1 MIWKKSDKLDICYGS
16 PKKRAKEEN
25 KMSNSI
31 LVSGNVASEIKVSA
45 TKDGKKYA
53 HFSMAVNKS
62 NDQNETGNASFF
74 NVSVF
79 DGRSVSDLER
89 FAKKGTPVA
98 VVGYLSSDEGKDGLT
113 YYRVNA
119 NSVTLVP
126 GGDDKAAGF
135 FVGTVARLFPTGFSF
150 ALNYGSKEN
159 PKTIFMFASFSKK
172 LLKNLDR
179 TIYQVGDLIAVSGY
193 LSVYKTTKEDGKAFN
208 NLGIVIA
215 AAPVIIKK
223 KGQQPVQANQQPVAQ
238 QMYQQP
244 TAQPQVQQMA
254 QAYQPQAQAP
264 VQQPMQQGYQ
274 PQVQVPAQQMQ
285 QQAYQPQAQAPVQ
298 QPMQQ
303 GYQPQVQVPAQQMQQ
318 QAYQPQV
325 QAQPQ
330 YQQPVQQQTYQPQ
343 VQMNMQQPYQQ
354 PVAQQMYQQPTA
366 QPQVQQMAQAYQPQP
381 QASVQQPVADQ
392 MSEAQFNAITG
403 GTSGDYYV
411 NNFDITSDDLPF

>member
-1 MIWKKSDKLDICYGS
+1 MIWKKSDKLDICYDS

-98 VVGYLSSDEGKDGLT
+98 VAGYLSSDEGKDGLT

-150 ALNYGSKEN
+150 ALNYGSKEK

-172 LLKNLDR
+172 LLENIDT

-193 LSVYKTTKEDGKAFN
+193 LSVYKTTKEDGKTFN

-215 AAPVIIKK
+215 ATPVIIKK
-223 KGQQPVQANQQPVAQ
+223 KGQQPAQANQQPVAQ

-244 TAQPQVQQMA
+244 TAQTQVQQMA
-254 QAYQPQAQAP
+254 QAYPQPQVQTP
-264 VQQPMQQGYQ
+264 VQQMAQPMYQ
-274 PQVQVPAQQMQ
+274 PQVQVSAQQMQ
-285 QQAYQPQAQAPVQ
+285 QQAYQPQL
-298 QPMQQ
+298 
-303 GYQPQVQVPAQQMQQ
+303 
-318 QAYQPQV
+318 

-343 VQMNMQQPYQQ
+343 AQMNMQQPYQQ

-366 QPQVQQMAQAYQPQP
+366 QPQVQQMAQAYPQP
-381 QASVQQPVADQ
+381 QVQTPVQQPVADQ

-403 GTSGDYYV
+403 GDYYV

>member
-1 MIWKKSDKLDICYGS
+1 
-16 PKKRAKEEN
+16 
-25 KMSNSI
+25 MSNSI

-62 NDQNETGNASFF
+62 NDQKETGNASFF

-98 VVGYLSSDEGKDGLT
+98 VAGYLSSDEDKDGLT

-172 LLKNLDR
+172 LLENIDT

-193 LSVYKTTKEDGKAFN
+193 LSVYKTTKEDGKTFN
-208 NLGIVIA
+208 NLGIVVA
-215 AAPVIIKK
+215 ATPVMIRK
-223 KGQQPVQANQQPVAQ
+223 KGQQPAQANQQPVAQ

-254 QAYQPQAQAP
+254 QAQAYQPQVQTP
-264 VQQPMQQGYQ
+264 VQQPAQPMYQ

-285 QQAYQPQAQAPVQ
+285 QQAYQPQL
-298 QPMQQ
+298 
-303 GYQPQVQVPAQQMQQ
+303 
-318 QAYQPQV
+318 

-343 VQMNMQQPYQQ
+343 AQMNMQQPYQQ

-366 QPQVQQMAQAYQPQP
+366 QPQVQQMAQAQAYQPQVQTP
-381 QASVQQPVADQ
+381 VQQPVADQ

-403 GTSGDYYV
+403 GDYYV

>member
-1 MIWKKSDKLDICYGS
+1 MIWKKSDKLDICYDS

-31 LVSGNVASEIKVSA
+31 LVSGNVASEIRVS
-45 TKDGKKYA
+45 TRKDGKKYA
-53 HFSMAVNKS
+53 YFSMAVNKS

-89 FAKKGTPVA
+89 FARKGTPVA
-98 VVGYLSSDEGKDGLT
+98 VAGYLSSDEGKDGLT

-172 LLKNLDR
+172 LLENLDR

-215 AAPVIIKK
+215 ATPVIVKK

-254 QAYQPQAQAP
+254 QAYQPQPQVQTP
-264 VQQPMQQGYQ
+264 IQQPAQPMYQ
-274 PQVQVPAQQMQ
+274 SQVQVPAQQMQ
-285 QQAYQPQAQAPVQ
+285 QQAYQPQL
-298 QPMQQ
+298 
-303 GYQPQVQVPAQQMQQ
+303 
-318 QAYQPQV
+318 

-330 YQQPVQQQTYQPQ
+330 
-343 VQMNMQQPYQQ
+343 YQQ

-381 QASVQQPVADQ
+381 QVQTPVQQPVTDQ

-403 GTSGDYYV
+403 GDYYV

>member
-1 MIWKKSDKLDICYGS
+1 
-16 PKKRAKEEN
+16 
-25 KMSNSI
+25 MSNSI
-31 LVSGNVASEIKVSA
+31 LVSGRVASEFSVS
-45 TKDGKKYA
+45 TSKDGKKYA
-53 HFSMAVNKS
+53 HFSIAVNKS
-62 NDQNETGNASFF
+62 NDQNETRDASFF

-89 FAKKGTPVA
+89 FAKKGTSIAVA
-98 VVGYLSSDEGKDGLT
+98 GYLSSDEGKDGLT

-159 PKTIFMFASFSKK
+159 PKTVFMFASFSKK
-172 LLKNLDR
+172 LLENIDT
-179 TIYQVGDLIAVSGY
+179 TIYQVGDLIAVNGY
-193 LSVYKTTKEDGKAFN
+193 LSIYKTTKEDGKAFN

-215 AAPVIIKK
+215 ATPVIVRK
-223 KGQQPVQANQQPVAQ
+223 KGQQSAQANQQPVQQQTYQPQAQ
-238 QMYQQP
+238 MNMQQP
-244 TAQPQVQQMA
+244 YQQPQVQQMA

-264 VQQPMQQGYQ
+264 VQQPVQQGYQ
-274 PQVQVPAQQMQ
+274 PQVQVSAQQMQ
-285 QQAYQPQAQAPVQ
+285 QQAYQPQL
-298 QPMQQ
+298 
-303 GYQPQVQVPAQQMQQ
+303 
-318 QAYQPQV
+318 

-330 YQQPVQQQTYQPQ
+330 YQQPVQQQTYHPQ
-343 VQMNMQQPYQQ
+343 AQMNMRQPYQQ

-366 QPQVQQMAQAYQPQP
+366 QPQVQQMAQAYQPQV
-381 QASVQQPVADQ
+381 QAPVQQPVADQ

-403 GTSGDYYV
+403 GDYYV

>member
-1 MIWKKSDKLDICYGS
+1 MTWKISNKLDICYDS

-89 FAKKGTPVA
+89 FARKGTPVA
-98 VVGYLSSDEGKDGLT
+98 VAGYLSSDEGKDGLT

-135 FVGTVARLFPTGFSF
+135 FVGTIARLFPTGFSF

-172 LLKNLDR
+172 LLENIDT
-179 TIYQVGDLIAVSGY
+179 TIYQVGDLIAVNGY

-215 AAPVIIKK
+215 ATPVIVRK

-244 TAQPQVQQMA
+244 TAQPQQMA
-254 QAYQPQAQAP
+254 QTYQPQPQVQTP
-264 VQQPMQQGYQ
+264 VQQSAQPMYQ
-274 PQVQVPAQQMQ
+274 SQVQVPAQQMQ
-285 QQAYQPQAQAPVQ
+285 QQAYQPQL
-298 QPMQQ
+298 
-303 GYQPQVQVPAQQMQQ
+303 
-318 QAYQPQV
+318 

-343 VQMNMQQPYQQ
+343 AQMNMQQPYQQ

-366 QPQVQQMAQAYQPQP
+366 QPQQMAQAYQPQP
-381 QASVQQPVADQ
+381 QTQAPVQQPVADQ

-403 GTSGDYYV
+403 GDYYV

>member
-1 MIWKKSDKLDICYGS
+1 MYLFDDMEKISNKLDICYDS

-45 TKDGKKYA
+45 TKDGKKYVY
-53 HFSMAVNKS
+53 FSMAVNKS

-79 DGRSVSDLER
+79 DGRSASDLER

-98 VVGYLSSDEGKDGLT
+98 VAGYLSSDEGKDGLT

-172 LLKNLDR
+172 LLENLDR
-179 TIYQVGDLIAVSGY
+179 TIYQVGDLIAVNGY
-193 LSVYKTTKEDGKAFN
+193 LSVYKTTKEDGKTFN

-215 AAPVIIKK
+215 ATPVIIKK
-223 KGQQPVQANQQPVAQ
+223 KGQQPAQANQQPVAQ

-254 QAYQPQAQAP
+254 QAYP
-264 VQQPMQQGYQ
+264 Q
-274 PQVQVPAQQMQ
+274 PQVQA
-285 QQAYQPQAQAPVQ
+285 QPQYQQPVQ
-298 QPMQQ
+298 QQT
-303 GYQPQVQVPAQQMQQ
+303 
-318 QAYQPQV
+318 YQPQV

-343 VQMNMQQPYQQ
+343 AQMNMQQPYQQ

-366 QPQVQQMAQAYQPQP
+366 QPQAQQMAQAYQQQP
-381 QASVQQPVADQ
+381 QVQTPVQQPVADQ

-403 GTSGDYYV
+403 GDYYV

>member
-1 MIWKKSDKLDICYGS
+1 MIA

-31 LVSGNVASEIKVSA
+31 LVSGNVASEIKVST
-45 TKDGKKYA
+45 TKDGKKCA
-53 HFSMAVNKS
+53 HFSMAVNKL
-62 NDQNETGNASFF
+62 NDQNETGNTSFF

-79 DGRSVSDLER
+79 DGRSASDLER

-98 VVGYLSSDEGKDGLT
+98 VAGYLSSDEGKDGLT
-113 YYRVNA
+113 YYRVNT

-159 PKTIFMFASFSKK
+159 PKTVFMFASFSKK
-172 LLKNLDR
+172 LLENLDR

-193 LSVYKTTKEDGKAFN
+193 LSVYKTTKEDGKVFN

-215 AAPVIIKK
+215 ATPVIVRK
-223 KGQQPVQANQQPVAQ
+223 KGQQPVQANQQLVAQ

-244 TAQPQVQQMA
+244 TSQPQVQQMA
-254 QAYQPQAQAP
+254 QAYQPQAQMNMQQP
-264 VQQPMQQGYQ
+264 YQQPMQQDYQ
-274 PQVQVPAQQMQ
+274 PQVQVSAQQMQ
-285 QQAYQPQAQAPVQ
+285 QQAYQPQLQ
-298 QPMQQ
+298 QT
-303 GYQPQVQVPAQQMQQ
+303 
-318 QAYQPQV
+318 
-325 QAQPQ
+325 QPQ

-343 VQMNMQQPYQQ
+343 AQMNMQQPYQQ
-354 PVAQQMYQQPTA
+354 PVAQQMYQQPTS

-381 QASVQQPVADQ
+381 QVQTPVQQPVADQ

-403 GTSGDYYV
+403 GDYYV

>member
-1 MIWKKSDKLDICYGS
+1 MIWKKSDKLDICYDS
-16 PKKRAKEEN
+16 HKKRAKEEN

-31 LVSGNVASEIKVSA
+31 LVSGNVASEIRVST

-53 HFSMAVNKS
+53 HFSIAVNKS

-98 VVGYLSSDEGKDGLT
+98 VAGYLSSDEGKDGLT

-172 LLKNLDR
+172 LLENIDT

-193 LSVYKTTKEDGKAFN
+193 LSVYKTTKEDGKTFN

-215 AAPVIIKK
+215 ATPVIVRK

-254 QAYQPQAQAP
+254 QAYPQPQVQTP
-264 VQQPMQQGYQ
+264 VQQSAQPMYQ
-274 PQVQVPAQQMQ
+274 PQVQVSAQQMQ
-285 QQAYQPQAQAPVQ
+285 QQASQPQL
-298 QPMQQ
+298 
-303 GYQPQVQVPAQQMQQ
+303 
-318 QAYQPQV
+318 

-343 VQMNMQQPYQQ
+343 AQMNMQQPYQQ
-354 PVAQQMYQQPTA
+354 LVAQQMYQQPTS

-381 QASVQQPVADQ
+381 QVQTPVQQPVADQ

-403 GTSGDYYV
+403 GDYYV

>member
-1 MIWKKSDKLDICYGS
+1 
-16 PKKRAKEEN
+16 
-25 KMSNSI
+25 MSNSI

-89 FAKKGTPVA
+89 FARKGTPVA
-98 VVGYLSSDEGKDGLT
+98 VAGYLSSDEGKDGLT

-172 LLKNLDR
+172 LLENIDT

-193 LSVYKTTKEDGKAFN
+193 LSVYKTTKEDGKTFN
-208 NLGIVIA
+208 NLGIVVA
-215 AAPVIIKK
+215 ATPVMIRK
-223 KGQQPVQANQQPVAQ
+223 KGQQPAQANQQPVAQ

-244 TAQPQVQQMA
+244 IPQPQVQQMA
-254 QAYQPQAQAP
+254 QVQA
-264 VQQPMQQGYQ
+264 YQ
-274 PQVQVPAQQMQ
+274 PQVQT
-285 QQAYQPQAQAPVQ
+285 PVQ
-298 QPMQQ
+298 QQVQQ

-343 VQMNMQQPYQQ
+343 AQMNMQQPYQQ
-354 PVAQQMYQQPTA
+354 PVAQQMYQQPMT
-366 QPQVQQMAQAYQPQP
+366 QPQGQQMAQAYQPQVQTP
-381 QASVQQPVADQ
+381 VQQPVADQ

-403 GTSGDYYV
+403 GDYYV
-411 NNFDITSDDLPF
+411 NNFEITSDDLPF

>member
-1 MIWKKSDKLDICYGS
+1 MIWKKSDKLDICYDS

-89 FAKKGTPVA
+89 FARKGTPVA
-98 VVGYLSSDEGKDGLT
+98 VAGYLSSDEGKDGLT

-159 PKTIFMFASFSKK
+159 PKTVFMFASFSKK
-172 LLKNLDR
+172 LLENIDT

-193 LSVYKTTKEDGKAFN
+193 LSVYKTTKEDGKTFS
-208 NLGIVIA
+208 NLGIVVA
-215 AAPVIIKK
+215 ATPAMIRK

-244 TAQPQVQQMA
+244 TAQTQVQQMA
-254 QAYQPQAQAP
+254 QAYPQPQVQTP
-264 VQQPMQQGYQ
+264 VQQPAQPMYQ
-274 PQVQVPAQQMQ
+274 HQVQVSAQQMQ
-285 QQAYQPQAQAPVQ
+285 QQACQPQL
-298 QPMQQ
+298 
-303 GYQPQVQVPAQQMQQ
+303 
-318 QAYQPQV
+318 

-343 VQMNMQQPYQQ
+343 AQMNMQQPYQQ
-354 PVAQQMYQQPTA
+354 PVAQQMYQQPTS

-381 QASVQQPVADQ
+381 QAQTPIQQPVADQ

-403 GTSGDYYV
+403 GDYYV

>member
-1 MIWKKSDKLDICYGS
+1 MIWKKSGKLDICYDS

-31 LVSGNVASEIKVSA
+31 LVSGNVASEIRVST

-53 HFSMAVNKS
+53 HFSIAVNKS

-98 VVGYLSSDEGKDGLT
+98 VAGYLSSDEGKDGLT

-172 LLKNLDR
+172 LLENLDR
-179 TIYQVGDLIAVSGY
+179 TIYQVGDLIALNGY
-193 LSVYKTTKEDGKAFN
+193 LSVYKTTKEDGKTFN

-215 AAPVIIKK
+215 ATPVIIKK
-223 KGQQPVQANQQPVAQ
+223 KGQQPAQANQQPVAQ

-254 QAYQPQAQAP
+254 QAQAYQPQVQTP
-264 VQQPMQQGYQ
+264 VQQQVQQGYQ

-285 QQAYQPQAQAPVQ
+285 QQAYQPQL
-298 QPMQQ
+298 
-303 GYQPQVQVPAQQMQQ
+303 
-318 QAYQPQV
+318 

-343 VQMNMQQPYQQ
+343 AQMNMQQPYQQ
-354 PVAQQMYQQPTA
+354 PVAQQMYQQPTS
-366 QPQVQQMAQAYQPQP
+366 QPQVQQMAQAQAYQPQVQTP
-381 QASVQQPVADQ
+381 VQQPVADQ

-403 GTSGDYYV
+403 GDYYV

>member
-1 MIWKKSDKLDICYGS
+1 MIWKRSDKLDICYDS

-98 VVGYLSSDEGKDGLT
+98 VAGYLSSDEGKDGLT

-150 ALNYGSKEN
+150 ALNCGSKEN

-172 LLKNLDR
+172 LLENLDR
-179 TIYQVGDLIAVSGY
+179 TIYQVGDLIAVNGY
-193 LSVYKTTKEDGKAFN
+193 LSVYKTTKEDGKVFN

-215 AAPVIIKK
+215 ATPVIIKK
-223 KGQQPVQANQQPVAQ
+223 KGQQPAQANQQPVAQ

-244 TAQPQVQQMA
+244 MTQPQGQQMA
-254 QAYQPQAQAP
+254 QAYQPQVQAP
-264 VQQPMQQGYQ
+264 VQQQVQQGYQ
-274 PQVQVPAQQMQ
+274 PQVQIPT
-285 QQAYQPQAQAPVQ
+285 
-298 QPMQQ
+298 
-303 GYQPQVQVPAQQMQQ
+303 QQMQQ

-330 YQQPVQQQTYQPQ
+330 YQQPV
-343 VQMNMQQPYQQ
+343 
-354 PVAQQMYQQPTA
+354 AQQMYQQPTS

-381 QASVQQPVADQ
+381 QVQTPVQQPVADQ

-403 GTSGDYYV
+403 GDYYV

>member
-1 MIWKKSDKLDICYGS
+1 MIWKKTDKLDICYDS

-62 NDQNETGNASFF
+62 NNQNETGNASFF

-79 DGRSVSDLER
+79 DGRSVSDLEH

-98 VVGYLSSDEGKDGLT
+98 VAGYLSSDEGKDGLT

-172 LLKNLDR
+172 LLENIDT

-193 LSVYKTTKEDGKAFN
+193 LSVYKTTKEDGKTFN

-215 AAPVIIKK
+215 ATPVIIKK
-223 KGQQPVQANQQPVAQ
+223 KGQQPAQANQQPVAQ

-244 TAQPQVQQMA
+244 TAQTQVQQMA
-254 QAYQPQAQAP
+254 QAYPQPQVQAP
-264 VQQPMQQGYQ
+264 VQQPAQPMYQ
-274 PQVQVPAQQMQ
+274 PQVQVSAQQMQ
-285 QQAYQPQAQAPVQ
+285 QQAYQPQL
-298 QPMQQ
+298 
-303 GYQPQVQVPAQQMQQ
+303 
-318 QAYQPQV
+318 

-343 VQMNMQQPYQQ
+343 AQMNMQQPY
-354 PVAQQMYQQPTA
+354 
-366 QPQVQQMAQAYQPQP
+366 
-381 QASVQQPVADQ
+381 QQPVADQ

-403 GTSGDYYV
+403 GDYYV

>member
-1 MIWKKSDKLDICYGS
+1 
-16 PKKRAKEEN
+16 
-25 KMSNSI
+25 MSNSI

-62 NDQNETGNASFF
+62 NNQNETGNASFF

-79 DGRSVSDLER
+79 DGRSASDLER

-98 VVGYLSSDEGKDGLT
+98 VAGYLSSDEGKDGLT

-172 LLKNLDR
+172 LLENIDT

-215 AAPVIIKK
+215 ATPVVIVRK
-223 KGQQPVQANQQPVAQ
+223 KGQQPVQANQQPVQ
-238 QMYQQP
+238 QQ
-244 TAQPQVQQMA
+244 T
-254 QAYQPQAQAP
+254 YQPQAQMNM
-264 VQQPMQQGYQ
+264 QQPYQQ
-274 PQVQVPAQQMQ
+274 PVAQQM
-285 QQAYQPQAQAPVQ
+285 A
-298 QPMQQ
+298 
-303 GYQPQVQVPAQQMQQ
+303 

-343 VQMNMQQPYQQ
+343 AQMNMQQPYQQ
-354 PVAQQMYQQPTA
+354 PVAQQMYQQPTS
-366 QPQVQQMAQAYQPQP
+366 QPQVPQMAQAYQPQP
-381 QASVQQPVADQ
+381 QVQTSVQQPVADQ

-403 GTSGDYYV
+403 GDYYV

>member
-1 MIWKKSDKLDICYGS
+1 MIWKKSDKLDICYDS

-45 TKDGKKYA
+45 TKDGKKYVY
-53 HFSMAVNKS
+53 FSMAVNKS

-98 VVGYLSSDEGKDGLT
+98 VAGYLSSDEGKDGLT

-172 LLKNLDR
+172 LLENIDT

-193 LSVYKTTKEDGKAFN
+193 LSVYKTTKEDGKTFN
-208 NLGIVIA
+208 NLGIVVA
-215 AAPVIIKK
+215 ATPVMIRK

-244 TAQPQVQQMA
+244 TAQTQVQQMA
-254 QAYQPQAQAP
+254 QAYPQPQAQP
-264 VQQPMQQGYQ
+264 QYQQPAQPMYQ
-274 PQVQVPAQQMQ
+274 PQVQVSAQQMQ
-285 QQAYQPQAQAPVQ
+285 QQAYQPQL
-298 QPMQQ
+298 
-303 GYQPQVQVPAQQMQQ
+303 
-318 QAYQPQV
+318 

-343 VQMNMQQPYQQ
+343 AQMNMQQPY
-354 PVAQQMYQQPTA
+354 
-366 QPQVQQMAQAYQPQP
+366 
-381 QASVQQPVADQ
+381 QQPVADQ

-403 GTSGDYYV
+403 GDYYV

>member
-1 MIWKKSDKLDICYGS
+1 
-16 PKKRAKEEN
+16 
-25 KMSNSI
+25 MSNNI
-31 LVSGNVASEIKVSA
+31 LVSGNVASEIKVS
-45 TKDGKKYA
+45 TSKDGKKYA

-62 NDQNETGNASFF
+62 NDQNETGNTSFF

-98 VVGYLSSDEGKDGLT
+98 VAGYLSSDEGKDGLT

-119 NSVTLVP
+119 NSLTLVP

-159 PKTIFMFASFSKK
+159 PKTVFMFASFSKK
-172 LLKNLDR
+172 LLENLDR
-179 TIYQVGDLIAVSGY
+179 TIYQVGDLIALNGY

-215 AAPVIIKK
+215 TTPVIVRK

-244 TAQPQVQQMA
+244 TSQPQVQQMA
-254 QAYQPQAQAP
+254 QAYPQPQVQTP
-264 VQQPMQQGYQ
+264 VQQSAQPMYQ
-274 PQVQVPAQQMQ
+274 PQVQVSAQQMQ
-285 QQAYQPQAQAPVQ
+285 QQAYQPQL
-298 QPMQQ
+298 
-303 GYQPQVQVPAQQMQQ
+303 
-318 QAYQPQV
+318 

-343 VQMNMQQPYQQ
+343 AQMNMQQPYQQ
-354 PVAQQMYQQPTA
+354 PVAQQMYQQPTS
-366 QPQVQQMAQAYQPQP
+366 QPQVQQMAQAYPQP
-381 QASVQQPVADQ
+381 QVQTPVQQPVADQ

-403 GTSGDYYV
+403 GDYYV
-411 NNFDITSDDLPF
+411 NNFDITLDDLPF

>member
-1 MIWKKSDKLDICYGS
+1 
-16 PKKRAKEEN
+16 
-25 KMSNSI
+25 MSNSI

-53 HFSMAVNKS
+53 YFSMAVNKS
-62 NDQNETGNASFF
+62 NDQKETGNASFF

-98 VVGYLSSDEGKDGLT
+98 VAGYLSSDEGKDGLT

-172 LLKNLDR
+172 LLENIDT

-193 LSVYKTTKEDGKAFN
+193 LSVYKTTKEDGKTFN
-208 NLGIVIA
+208 NLGIVVA
-215 AAPVIIKK
+215 ATPVMIRK
-223 KGQQPVQANQQPVAQ
+223 KGQQPAQANQQPVAQ

-254 QAYQPQAQAP
+254 QAQAYQPQVQTP
-264 VQQPMQQGYQ
+264 VQQPAQPMYQ

-285 QQAYQPQAQAPVQ
+285 QQAYQPQL
-298 QPMQQ
+298 
-303 GYQPQVQVPAQQMQQ
+303 
-318 QAYQPQV
+318 

-343 VQMNMQQPYQQ
+343 AQMNMQQPYQQ

-366 QPQVQQMAQAYQPQP
+366 QPQVQQMAQAQAYQPQVQTP
-381 QASVQQPVADQ
+381 VQQPVADQ

-403 GTSGDYYV
+403 GDYYV

>member
-1 MIWKKSDKLDICYGS
+1 
-16 PKKRAKEEN
+16 
-25 KMSNSI
+25 MSNSI
-31 LVSGNVASEIKVSA
+31 LVSGNVASEIKVST
-45 TKDGKKYA
+45 TKDGKKCA

-62 NDQNETGNASFF
+62 NDQNGTGNTSFF

-79 DGRSVSDLER
+79 DGRSASDLER

-98 VVGYLSSDEGKDGLT
+98 VAGYLSSDEGKDGLT
-113 YYRVNA
+113 YYRVNT

-172 LLKNLDR
+172 LLENIDT
-179 TIYQVGDLIAVSGY
+179 TIYQVGDLIAVNGY
-193 LSVYKTTKEDGKAFN
+193 LSIYKTTKEDGKTFN
-208 NLGIVIA
+208 NLGIVITA
-215 AAPVIIKK
+215 TPVIIKK

-244 TAQPQVQQMA
+244 TAQTQVQQMA
-254 QAYQPQAQAP
+254 QA
-264 VQQPMQQGYQ
+264 
-274 PQVQVPAQQMQ
+274 
-285 QQAYQPQAQAPVQ
+285 
-298 QPMQQ
+298 
-303 GYQPQVQVPAQQMQQ
+303 
-318 QAYQPQV
+318 
-325 QAQPQ
+325 
-330 YQQPVQQQTYQPQ
+330 
-343 VQMNMQQPYQQ
+343 YQQ

-366 QPQVQQMAQAYQPQP
+366 QTQVQQMAQAYQQPVAQQMYQQPTAQTQVQQMAQAYQPQV
-381 QASVQQPVADQ
+381 QAPVQQPVADQ

-403 GTSGDYYV
+403 GDYYA

>member
-1 MIWKKSDKLDICYGS
+1 
-16 PKKRAKEEN
+16 
-25 KMSNSI
+25 MSNSI
-31 LVSGNVASEIKVSA
+31 LVSGNVASEIKVSI
-45 TKDGKKYA
+45 TKDGKKCA

-79 DGRSVSDLER
+79 DGRSASDLER

-98 VVGYLSSDEGKDGLT
+98 VAGYLSSDEGKDGLT

-126 GGDDKAAGF
+126 GGDDKAEGF

-172 LLKNLDR
+172 LLENLDR
-179 TIYQVGDLIAVSGY
+179 TIYQVGDLIAVNGY

-215 AAPVIIKK
+215 TTPVMIRK

-244 TAQPQVQQMA
+244 TAQTQVQQMA
-254 QAYQPQAQAP
+254 QAYPQPQVQTP
-264 VQQPMQQGYQ
+264 VQQPAQPMYQ
-274 PQVQVPAQQMQ
+274 PQVQGPAQQMQ
-285 QQAYQPQAQAPVQ
+285 QQAYQPQL
-298 QPMQQ
+298 
-303 GYQPQVQVPAQQMQQ
+303 
-318 QAYQPQV
+318 

-343 VQMNMQQPYQQ
+343 AQMNMQQPYQQ
-354 PVAQQMYQQPTA
+354 PVAQQMYQQPIA
-366 QPQVQQMAQAYQPQP
+366 QPQAQQMAQAYQPQP
-381 QASVQQPVADQ
+381 QVQTPVQQPVADQ

-403 GTSGDYYV
+403 GDYYV

>member
-1 MIWKKSDKLDICYGS
+1 
-16 PKKRAKEEN
+16 
-25 KMSNSI
+25 MSNSI

-53 HFSMAVNKS
+53 HFSVAVNKS

-89 FAKKGTPVA
+89 FAKKGTPIAVA
-98 VVGYLSSDEGKDGLT
+98 GYLSSDEGKDGLT
-113 YYRVNA
+113 YYRVNS

-135 FVGTVARLFPTGFSF
+135 FVGTVARLFPNGFSF

-159 PKTIFMFASFSKK
+159 PKTVFMFASFSKK
-172 LLKNLDR
+172 LLENLDR
-179 TIYQVGDLIAVSGY
+179 TIYQVGDLIAVNGY

-215 AAPVIIKK
+215 ATPVIVRK
-223 KGQQPVQANQQPVAQ
+223 KGQQSAQANQQPVQQQTYQPQAQ
-238 QMYQQP
+238 MNMQQP
-244 TAQPQVQQMA
+244 YQQPQVQQMA
-254 QAYQPQAQAP
+254 QAYQPQVQAP
-264 VQQPMQQGYQ
+264 VQQQVQQGYQ

-285 QQAYQPQAQAPVQ
+285 QQAYQPQL
-298 QPMQQ
+298 
-303 GYQPQVQVPAQQMQQ
+303 
-318 QAYQPQV
+318 

-343 VQMNMQQPYQQ
+343 AQMNMQQPYQQ

-366 QPQVQQMAQAYQPQP
+366 QPQAQQMAQAYQPQP
-381 QASVQQPVADQ
+381 QVQTPVQQPVADQ

-403 GTSGDYYV
+403 GDYYV

>member
-1 MIWKKSDKLDICYGS
+1 MIWKKSDKLDICYDS

-89 FAKKGTPVA
+89 FARKGTPVA
-98 VVGYLSSDEGKDGLT
+98 VAGYLSSDEGKDGLT

-172 LLKNLDR
+172 LLENIDT

-193 LSVYKTTKEDGKAFN
+193 LSVYKTTKEDGKTFN
-208 NLGIVIA
+208 NLGIVVA
-215 AAPVIIKK
+215 ATPVMIRK

-244 TAQPQVQQMA
+244 TAQPQGQQMA
-254 QAYQPQAQAP
+254 QAQTYQPQDQMNM
-264 VQQPMQQGYQ
+264 QQPY
-274 PQVQVPAQQMQ
+274 
-285 QQAYQPQAQAPVQ
+285 Q

-343 VQMNMQQPYQQ
+343 AQMNMQQPYQQ
-354 PVAQQMYQQPTA
+354 PTS

-381 QASVQQPVADQ
+381 QVQAPVQQPVADQ

-403 GTSGDYYV
+403 GGDYYV

>member
-1 MIWKKSDKLDICYGS
+1 
-16 PKKRAKEEN
+16 
-25 KMSNSI
+25 MSNSV
-31 LVSGNVASEIKVSA
+31 LVSGNVASEIKVST
-45 TKDGKKYA
+45 TKDGKKCA
-53 HFSMAVNKS
+53 HFSMAVNNKS
-62 NDQNETGNASFF
+62 NNQNETGNTSFF

-79 DGRSVSDLER
+79 DGRSASDLER

-98 VVGYLSSDEGKDGLT
+98 VAGYLSSDEGKDGLT

-150 ALNYGSKEN
+150 ALNYGSKED
-159 PKTIFMFASFSKK
+159 PKTVFMFASFSKK
-172 LLKNLDR
+172 LLENIDT

-215 AAPVIIKK
+215 ATPVIVRK

-244 TAQPQVQQMA
+244 IAQTQVQQMA
-254 QAYQPQAQAP
+254 QAYP
-264 VQQPMQQGYQ
+264 
-274 PQVQVPAQQMQ
+274 
-285 QQAYQPQAQAPVQ
+285 
-298 QPMQQ
+298 
-303 GYQPQVQVPAQQMQQ
+303 
-318 QAYQPQV
+318 
-325 QAQPQ
+325 QPQ

-343 VQMNMQQPYQQ
+343 AQMNMQQPYQQ
-354 PVAQQMYQQPTA
+354 PVAQQMYQQPTS

-381 QASVQQPVADQ
+381 QVQTPVQQPVADQ

-403 GTSGDYYV
+403 GGDYYV

>member
-1 MIWKKSDKLDICYGS
+1 
-16 PKKRAKEEN
+16 
-25 KMSNSI
+25 MSNSI

-53 HFSMAVNKS
+53 YFSMAVNKS

-98 VVGYLSSDEGKDGLT
+98 VAGYLSSDEGKDGLT

-119 NSVTLVP
+119 NNVTLVP

-172 LLKNLDR
+172 LLENIDT

-193 LSVYKTTKEDGKAFN
+193 LSVYKTTKEDGKTFN
-208 NLGIVIA
+208 NLGIVVA
-215 AAPVIIKK
+215 ATPVMIRK
-223 KGQQPVQANQQPVAQ
+223 KGQQPAQANQQPVAQ

-254 QAYQPQAQAP
+254 QAYP
-264 VQQPMQQGYQ
+264 
-274 PQVQVPAQQMQ
+274 
-285 QQAYQPQAQAPVQ
+285 
-298 QPMQQ
+298 
-303 GYQPQVQVPAQQMQQ
+303 
-318 QAYQPQV
+318 
-325 QAQPQ
+325 QPQ

-343 VQMNMQQPYQQ
+343 AQMNMQQPYQQ
-354 PVAQQMYQQPTA
+354 PVAQQMYQQPTS
-366 QPQVQQMAQAYQPQP
+366 QPQVQQMAQAYQPQVQTP
-381 QASVQQPVADQ
+381 VQQPVADQ

-403 GTSGDYYV
+403 GDYYV

>member
-1 MIWKKSDKLDICYGS
+1 MIWKKSDKLDICYDS

-53 HFSMAVNKS
+53 YFSMAVNKS

-98 VVGYLSSDEGKDGLT
+98 VAGYLSSDEGKDGLT

-172 LLKNLDR
+172 LLENIDT

-215 AAPVIIKK
+215 TTPVIVRK
-223 KGQQPVQANQQPVAQ
+223 KGQQSAQAN
-238 QMYQQP
+238 
-244 TAQPQVQQMA
+244 
-254 QAYQPQAQAP
+254 
-264 VQQPMQQGYQ
+264 
-274 PQVQVPAQQMQ
+274 
-285 QQAYQPQAQAPVQ
+285 
-298 QPMQQ
+298 
-303 GYQPQVQVPAQQMQQ
+303 
-318 QAYQPQV
+318 
-325 QAQPQ
+325 
-330 YQQPVQQQTYQPQ
+330 QQPVQQQTYQPRA
-343 VQMNMQQPYQQ
+343 QMNMQQPYQQ
-354 PVAQQMYQQPTA
+354 PVAQQMYQQPTS

-381 QASVQQPVADQ
+381 QVQTPVQQPVADQ

-403 GTSGDYYV
+403 GDYYV

>member
-1 MIWKKSDKLDICYGS
+1 MIWKKSDKLDICYDS
-16 PKKRAKEEN
+16 SKKRAKEEN

-31 LVSGNVASEIKVSA
+31 LVSGNVASEIKVLA

-53 HFSMAVNKS
+53 YFSMAVNKS

-89 FAKKGTPVA
+89 FARKGTPVA
-98 VVGYLSSDEGKDGLT
+98 VAGYLSSDEGKDGLT

-172 LLKNLDR
+172 LLENIDT

-193 LSVYKTTKEDGKAFN
+193 LSVYKTTKEDGKTFN

-215 AAPVIIKK
+215 ATPVIIKK
-223 KGQQPVQANQQPVAQ
+223 KGQQPAQANQQPVAQ

-244 TAQPQVQQMA
+244 TAQPQGQQMA
-254 QAYQPQAQAP
+254 QAQTYQPQAQMNMQQP
-264 VQQPMQQGYQ
+264 YQQPMQQGYQ

-285 QQAYQPQAQAPVQ
+285 QQAYQPQLQ
-298 QPMQQ
+298 
-303 GYQPQVQVPAQQMQQ
+303 
-318 QAYQPQV
+318 

-343 VQMNMQQPYQQ
+343 AQMNMQQPYQQ
-354 PVAQQMYQQPTA
+354 PVAQQMYQQPTS

-381 QASVQQPVADQ
+381 QVQAPVQQPVADQ

-403 GTSGDYYV
+403 GGDYYV
-411 NNFDITSDDLPF
+411 NNFDITLDDLPF

>member
-1 MIWKKSDKLDICYGS
+1 
-16 PKKRAKEEN
+16 
-25 KMSNSI
+25 MSNSI
-31 LVSGNVASEIKVSA
+31 LVSGNVASEIKVST
-45 TKDGKKYA
+45 TKDGKKCA
-53 HFSMAVNKS
+53 HFSMAVNKL
-62 NDQNETGNASFF
+62 NDQNGTGNTSFF

-89 FAKKGTPVA
+89 FAKKGTPIAVA
-98 VVGYLSSDEGKDGLT
+98 GYLSSDEGKDGLT
-113 YYRVNA
+113 YYRVNT

-172 LLKNLDR
+172 LLENIDT

-193 LSVYKTTKEDGKAFN
+193 LYVYKTTKEDGKTFN

-215 AAPVIIKK
+215 ATPVIVRK
-223 KGQQPVQANQQPVAQ
+223 KGQQPAQANQQPVAQ

-244 TAQPQVQQMA
+244 TAQPQGQQMA
-254 QAYQPQAQAP
+254 QVYQPQVQAP
-264 VQQPMQQGYQ
+264 VQQPTQPMYQ
-274 PQVQVPAQQMQ
+274 PQGQVPAQQMQ
-285 QQAYQPQAQAPVQ
+285 QQAYQP
-298 QPMQQ
+298 
-303 GYQPQVQVPAQQMQQ
+303 
-318 QAYQPQV
+318 
-325 QAQPQ
+325 QPQ

-343 VQMNMQQPYQQ
+343 AQMNMQQPYQQ
-354 PVAQQMYQQPTA
+354 PVAQQMYQQPTS

-381 QASVQQPVADQ
+381 QVQTPVQQPVADQ

-403 GTSGDYYV
+403 GDYYA

>member
-1 MIWKKSDKLDICYGS
+1 
-16 PKKRAKEEN
+16 
-25 KMSNSI
+25 MSNSI
-31 LVSGNVASEIKVSA
+31 LVSGNVASEIKVS
-45 TKDGKKYA
+45 TSKDGKKYA

-62 NDQNETGNASFF
+62 NDKNETGNTSFF

-98 VVGYLSSDEGKDGLT
+98 VAGYLSSDEGKDGLT

-119 NSVTLVP
+119 NSLTLVP

-159 PKTIFMFASFSKK
+159 PKTVFMFASFSKK
-172 LLKNLDR
+172 LLENLDR
-179 TIYQVGDLIAVSGY
+179 TIYQVGDLIALNGY

-215 AAPVIIKK
+215 ATPVIVRK

-244 TAQPQVQQMA
+244 TSQPQVQQMA
-254 QAYQPQAQAP
+254 QAYPQPQVQTP
-264 VQQPMQQGYQ
+264 VQQSAQPMYQ
-274 PQVQVPAQQMQ
+274 PQVQVSAQQMQ
-285 QQAYQPQAQAPVQ
+285 QQAYQPQL
-298 QPMQQ
+298 
-303 GYQPQVQVPAQQMQQ
+303 
-318 QAYQPQV
+318 

-343 VQMNMQQPYQQ
+343 AQMNMQQPYQQ
-354 PVAQQMYQQPTA
+354 PVAQQMYQQPTS
-366 QPQVQQMAQAYQPQP
+366 QPQVQQMAQAYPQP
-381 QASVQQPVADQ
+381 QVQTPVQQPVADQ

-403 GTSGDYYV
+403 GDYYV

>member
-1 MIWKKSDKLDICYGS
+1 MIWKKSDKLDICYDS

-45 TKDGKKYA
+45 TKDGKKCA
-53 HFSMAVNKS
+53 HFSVAVNKS

-98 VVGYLSSDEGKDGLT
+98 VAGFLSSDEGKDGLT

-119 NSVTLVP
+119 NGVTLVP

-159 PKTIFMFASFSKK
+159 PKTVFMFASFSKK
-172 LLKNLDR
+172 LLENLDR
-179 TIYQVGDLIAVSGY
+179 TIYQVGDLIAVNGY

-215 AAPVIIKK
+215 TTPVIVRK
-223 KGQQPVQANQQPVAQ
+223 KGQQPAQANQQPVAQ

-244 TAQPQVQQMA
+244 MTQPQGQQMA
-254 QAYQPQAQAP
+254 QAYQPQVQVP
-264 VQQPMQQGYQ
+264 VQQPMQQQGYQ
-274 PQVQVPAQQMQ
+274 PQVQVPAQLMQ
-285 QQAYQPQAQAPVQ
+285 QQAYQPQL
-298 QPMQQ
+298 
-303 GYQPQVQVPAQQMQQ
+303 
-318 QAYQPQV
+318 

-343 VQMNMQQPYQQ
+343 AQMNMQQPYQQ
-354 PVAQQMYQQPTA
+354 PVAQQMYQQPTS
-366 QPQVQQMAQAYQPQP
+366 QPQVQQMAQAYQPQVQTP
-381 QASVQQPVADQ
+381 VQQPVADQ

-403 GTSGDYYV
+403 GDYYV

>member
-1 MIWKKSDKLDICYGS
+1 MTWKISNKLDICYDS

-113 YYRVNA
+113 YYRVNT

-159 PKTIFMFASFSKK
+159 PKTVFMFASFSKK
-172 LLKNLDR
+172 LLENIDT

-215 AAPVIIKK
+215 ATPVIVRK
-223 KGQQPVQANQQPVAQ
+223 KGQQPAQANQQPVAQ

-244 TAQPQVQQMA
+244 TAQTQGQQMA
-254 QAYQPQAQAP
+254 QAQ
-264 VQQPMQQGYQ
+264 VYQ
-274 PQVQVPAQQMQ
+274 PQVQTPVQQPAQPMYQPRVQVPTQQMQ
-285 QQAYQPQAQAPVQ
+285 QQAYQPQL
-298 QPMQQ
+298 
-303 GYQPQVQVPAQQMQQ
+303 
-318 QAYQPQV
+318 

-330 YQQPVQQQTYQPQ
+330 YQQPVQRQTYQPQ
-343 VQMNMQQPYQQ
+343 AQMNMQQPYQQ

-381 QASVQQPVADQ
+381 QVQAPVQQPVADQ

-403 GTSGDYYV
+403 GDYYI

>member
-1 MIWKKSDKLDICYGS
+1 MIWKKLNKLDICYDS

-98 VVGYLSSDEGKDGLT
+98 VAGYLSSDEGEDGLT

-119 NSVTLVP
+119 NSLTLVP

-135 FVGTVARLFPTGFSF
+135 FVGTVVRLFPTGFSF
-150 ALNYGSKEN
+150 ALNHGSKEN

-172 LLKNLDR
+172 LLENLDR

-215 AAPVIIKK
+215 ATPVIVRK
-223 KGQQPVQANQQPVAQ
+223 KGQQPAQANQQPVAQ

-254 QAYQPQAQAP
+254 QAYQPQ
-264 VQQPMQQGYQ
+264 
-274 PQVQVPAQQMQ
+274 
-285 QQAYQPQAQAPVQ
+285 
-298 QPMQQ
+298 
-303 GYQPQVQVPAQQMQQ
+303 
-318 QAYQPQV
+318 
-325 QAQPQ
+325 
-330 YQQPVQQQTYQPQ
+330 
-343 VQMNMQQPYQQ
+343 VQMNMQQPY
-354 PVAQQMYQQPTA
+354 
-366 QPQVQQMAQAYQPQP
+366 
-381 QASVQQPVADQ
+381 QQPVADQ

-403 GTSGDYYV
+403 GDYYV
-411 NNFDITSDDLPF
+411 NNFDITSDALPF

>member
-1 MIWKKSDKLDICYGS
+1 MTWKISNKLDICYDS

-31 LVSGNVASEIKVSA
+31 LVSGNVASEIKVLA

-98 VVGYLSSDEGKDGLT
+98 VAGYLSSDEGKDGLT

-172 LLKNLDR
+172 LLENIDT
-179 TIYQVGDLIAVSGY
+179 TIYQVGDLIAVNGY
-193 LSVYKTTKEDGKAFN
+193 LSIYKTTKEDGKAFN

-215 AAPVIIKK
+215 ATPVIVRK
-223 KGQQPVQANQQPVAQ
+223 KGQQSAQANQHPVQQQTYQPQAQMNMQQPYQQPVA
-238 QMYQQP
+238 
-244 TAQPQVQQMA
+244 QQMA
-254 QAYQPQAQAP
+254 QAYQPQVQAP
-264 VQQPMQQGYQ
+264 VQQQVQQGYQ

-285 QQAYQPQAQAPVQ
+285 QQ
-298 QPMQQ
+298 
-303 GYQPQVQVPAQQMQQ
+303 
-318 QAYQPQV
+318 QAYQPQL

-343 VQMNMQQPYQQ
+343 AQMNMQQPYQQ

-366 QPQVQQMAQAYQPQP
+366 QPQAQQMAQAYQQQP
-381 QASVQQPVADQ
+381 QVQAPVQQPVADQ

-403 GTSGDYYV
+403 GDYYV

>member
-1 MIWKKSDKLDICYGS
+1 
-16 PKKRAKEEN
+16 
-25 KMSNSI
+25 MSNSI

-53 HFSMAVNKS
+53 HFSVAVNKS
-62 NDQNETGNASFF
+62 NDQNETTGNASFF

-98 VVGYLSSDEGKDGLT
+98 VAGYLSSDEGKDGLT

-126 GGDDKAAGF
+126 GGDNKAAGF

-159 PKTIFMFASFSKK
+159 PKTVFMFASFSKK
-172 LLKNLDR
+172 LLENLDR

-215 AAPVIIKK
+215 ATPVIVKK

-244 TAQPQVQQMA
+244 TSQPQVQQMA
-254 QAYQPQAQAP
+254 QAYPQPQVQTP
-264 VQQPMQQGYQ
+264 VQQPTQPMYQ
-274 PQVQVPAQQMQ
+274 PQGQVPAQQMQ
-285 QQAYQPQAQAPVQ
+285 QQAYQPQL
-298 QPMQQ
+298 
-303 GYQPQVQVPAQQMQQ
+303 
-318 QAYQPQV
+318 

-343 VQMNMQQPYQQ
+343 AQMNMQQPYQQ
-354 PVAQQMYQQPTA
+354 PVAQQMYQQPTS
-366 QPQVQQMAQAYQPQP
+366 QPQVQQMAQAYPQP
-381 QASVQQPVADQ
+381 QVQTPVQQPVADQ

>member
-1 MIWKKSDKLDICYGS
+1 MIWKKSDKLDICYDS

-31 LVSGNVASEIKVSA
+31 LVSGNVASEIKVST

-53 HFSMAVNKS
+53 YFSMAVNKS
-62 NDQNETGNASFF
+62 NDQSENKEASFF
-74 NVSVF
+74 TVSTF

-89 FAKKGTPVA
+89 FAKKGTPIAVA
-98 VVGYLSSDEGKDGLT
+98 GSLSSNEGKDGLT
-113 YYRVNA
+113 YYKVNA

-126 GGDDKAAGF
+126 GGDDKAVGF
-135 FVGTVARLFPTGFSF
+135 FVGTVARLFPNGFSF
-150 ALNYGSKEN
+150 ALNYGSKED
-159 PKTIFMFASFSKK
+159 PKTVFMFASFSKK
-172 LLKNLDR
+172 LLENLDR

-193 LSVYKTTKEDGKAFN
+193 LSTYKTTKEDGKVFN

-215 AAPVIIKK
+215 ATPVIIKK
-223 KGQQPVQANQQPVAQ
+223 KGQQPAQANQQPVAQ

-244 TAQPQVQQMA
+244 TAQPQGQQMA
-254 QAYQPQAQAP
+254 QAQTYQPQAQMNMQQP
-264 VQQPMQQGYQ
+264 YQQPMQQGYQ

-285 QQAYQPQAQAPVQ
+285 QQAYQPQLQ
-298 QPMQQ
+298 
-303 GYQPQVQVPAQQMQQ
+303 
-318 QAYQPQV
+318 

-343 VQMNMQQPYQQ
+343 AQMNMQQPYQQ
-354 PVAQQMYQQPTA
+354 PVAQQMYQQPTS
-366 QPQVQQMAQAYQPQP
+366 QPQAQQVAQAYQPQP
-381 QASVQQPVADQ
+381 QVQTPVQQPVADQ

-403 GTSGDYYV
+403 GGDYYV

>member
-1 MIWKKSDKLDICYGS
+1 MTWKISNKLDICYDS

-98 VVGYLSSDEGKDGLT
+98 VAGYLSSDEGKDGLT

-172 LLKNLDR
+172 LLENIDT

-215 AAPVIIKK
+215 ATPVIVRK
-223 KGQQPVQANQQPVAQ
+223 KGQQSAQANQQPVQQQTYQPQAQ
-238 QMYQQP
+238 MNMQQP
-244 TAQPQVQQMA
+244 YQQPQVQQMA
-254 QAYQPQAQAP
+254 QAYQPQVQAP
-264 VQQPMQQGYQ
+264 VQQPAQPMYQ

-285 QQAYQPQAQAPVQ
+285 QQAYQPQL
-298 QPMQQ
+298 
-303 GYQPQVQVPAQQMQQ
+303 
-318 QAYQPQV
+318 

-343 VQMNMQQPYQQ
+343 AQMNMQQPYQQ

-366 QPQVQQMAQAYQPQP
+366 QPQAQQMAQAYQPQV
-381 QASVQQPVADQ
+381 QAPVQQPVADQ

-403 GTSGDYYV
+403 GDYYA
-411 NNFDITSDDLPF
+411 NQFDITSDDLPF

>member
-1 MIWKKSDKLDICYGS
+1 
-16 PKKRAKEEN
+16 
-25 KMSNSI
+25 MSNSI

-62 NDQNETGNASFF
+62 NNQNETGNASFF

-98 VVGYLSSDEGKDGLT
+98 VAGYLSSDEGKDGLT

-150 ALNYGSKEN
+150 ALNYGGKEN

-172 LLKNLDR
+172 LLENIDT

-215 AAPVIIKK
+215 ATPVIVKK

-244 TAQPQVQQMA
+244 TAQTQVQQMA
-254 QAYQPQAQAP
+254 QAYPQPQVQTP
-264 VQQPMQQGYQ
+264 VQQLAQPMYQ
-274 PQVQVPAQQMQ
+274 PQVQVSAQQMQ
-285 QQAYQPQAQAPVQ
+285 QQAYQPQL
-298 QPMQQ
+298 
-303 GYQPQVQVPAQQMQQ
+303 
-318 QAYQPQV
+318 

-343 VQMNMQQPYQQ
+343 AQMNMQQPYQQ
-354 PVAQQMYQQPTA
+354 PVAQQMYQQPTS

-381 QASVQQPVADQ
+381 QVQTPVQQPVADQ

-403 GTSGDYYV
+403 GDYYV

>member
-285 QQAYQPQAQAPVQ
+285 QQAYQPQ
-298 QPMQQ
+298 
-303 GYQPQVQVPAQQMQQ
+303 
-318 QAYQPQV
+318 V

>member
-1 MIWKKSDKLDICYGS
+1 MIWKKSDKLDICYDS

-62 NDQNETGNASFF
+62 NDQNKTGNASFF

-89 FAKKGTPVA
+89 FARKGTPVA
-98 VVGYLSSDEGKDGLT
+98 VAGYLSSDEGKDGLT

-172 LLKNLDR
+172 LLENLDR

-215 AAPVIIKK
+215 ATPVIVRK

-254 QAYQPQAQAP
+254 QAYQPQVQTP
-264 VQQPMQQGYQ
+264 VQQSAQPMYQ
-274 PQVQVPAQQMQ
+274 PQVQVSAQQMQ
-285 QQAYQPQAQAPVQ
+285 QQAYQPQL
-298 QPMQQ
+298 
-303 GYQPQVQVPAQQMQQ
+303 
-318 QAYQPQV
+318 

>member
-1 MIWKKSDKLDICYGS
+1 MIWKRSDKLDICYDS

-98 VVGYLSSDEGKDGLT
+98 VAGYLSSDEGKDGLT

-150 ALNYGSKEN
+150 ALNCGSKEN

-172 LLKNLDR
+172 LLENLDR
-179 TIYQVGDLIAVSGY
+179 TIYQVGDLIAVNGY
-193 LSVYKTTKEDGKAFN
+193 LSVYKTTKEDGKVFN

-215 AAPVIIKK
+215 ATPVIIKK
-223 KGQQPVQANQQPVAQ
+223 KGQQPAQANQQPVAQ

-244 TAQPQVQQMA
+244 MTQPQGQQMA
-254 QAYQPQAQAP
+254 QAYQPQVQAP
-264 VQQPMQQGYQ
+264 VQQQVQQGYQ
-274 PQVQVPAQQMQ
+274 PQVQIPT
-285 QQAYQPQAQAPVQ
+285 
-298 QPMQQ
+298 
-303 GYQPQVQVPAQQMQQ
+303 QQMQQ

-343 VQMNMQQPYQQ
+343 AQMNMQQPYQQ
-354 PVAQQMYQQPTA
+354 PVAQQMYQQPTS

-381 QASVQQPVADQ
+381 QVQTPVQQPVADQ

-403 GTSGDYYV
+403 GDYYV